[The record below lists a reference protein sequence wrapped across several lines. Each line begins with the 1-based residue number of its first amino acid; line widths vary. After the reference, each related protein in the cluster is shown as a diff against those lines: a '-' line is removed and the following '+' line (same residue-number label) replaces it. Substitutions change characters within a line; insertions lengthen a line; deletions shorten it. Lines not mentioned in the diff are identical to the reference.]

1 MAPAHVSFLLSFVV
15 MRLAIIR
22 QRYAPAAGAER
33 FFEGALEAL
42 LERNVAI
49 SLYTRSWPQTKLQ
62 LIEPVICDPWYAGAF
77 LREWG
82 FARSACRAI
91 SRSKANL
98 VESHERLRC
107 CDIYRARDGV
117 HAVWLEERLKGASA
131 YGRLRLRAS
140 PYNRY
145 MLRAEKRLFASP
157 WLQAVICNSKMV
169 RDEIIDRF
177 RLPESKLH
185 VVYNAVDSDVFNP
198 NVRTLRAAVLQ
209 RHGIDDA
216 ATVFLLA
223 GSGYE
228 HSGAGAA
235 IEALAELP
243 APAHLMISGRAIHAQ
258 RYRDLANSFGVADRV
273 TVADLDMDPRSWYGA
288 ADAFVLPTLYD
299 PAPESTLEAM
309 ACELPVVTST
319 KSGAAELVLGNDA
332 GLVCPAGDIAG
343 LAAQMR
349 TLLDATTRRRL
360 GANAR
365 RAVLP
370 LSPAAVT
377 LQLVLLYRDLLTAT
391 VQSKTAVRGNRGAH
405 AATEPPSTTRS
416 AETRRP
422 ATAPP
427 AGDAAPVP
435 EPPVADAPTP
445 TAPATPVPSDAAKT
459 PPPATPAADEI
470 PPR

>member
-1 MAPAHVSFLLSFVV
+1 

-62 LIEPVICDPWYAGAF
+62 LIEPVICDPWYSGRF

-98 VESHERLRC
+98 VESHERLLC

-131 YGRLRLRAS
+131 LERLRLRLS

-145 MLRAEKRLFASP
+145 MQRVEKRLFRSP

-185 VVYNAVDSDVFNP
+185 VVYNAVDSDVFHP
-198 NVRTLRAAVLQ
+198 DVHSVRPSVLQ
-209 RHGIDDA
+209 RHGIDEA

-243 APAHLMISGRAIHAQ
+243 APAHLMIAGREFHAE
-258 RYRDLANSFGVADRV
+258 RYRELARSFGVADRV
-273 TVADLDMDPRSWYGA
+273 TMADVDGDPRSWYGA

-319 KSGAAELVLGNDA
+319 KSGAAELVLANDA

-370 LSPAAVT
+370 LSPAAIT
-377 LQLVLLYRDLLTAT
+377 LQLVLLYRDLLAAT
-391 VQSKTAVRGNRGAH
+391 VQAKAAARSNRNPQTEAGA
-405 AATEPPSTTRS
+405 PSTRS
-416 AETRRP
+416 AETMKP
-422 ATAPP
+422 APPGTAPE
-427 AGDAAPVP
+427 GAATSNI
-435 EPPVADAPTP
+435 PPVADATAGP
-445 TAPATPVPSDAAKT
+445 TASDAPAAAPA
-459 PPPATPAADEI
+459 PPPDAAAPDES

>member
-1 MAPAHVSFLLSFVV
+1 

-62 LIEPVICDPWYAGAF
+62 LIEPVICDPWYAGSF

-98 VESHERLRC
+98 VESHERLLC

-117 HAVWLEERLKGASA
+117 HAVWLEERLKGASL
-131 YGRLRLRAS
+131 GERLHLMVS

-145 MLRAEKRLFASP
+145 MLSVEKRLFKSP

-169 RDEIIDRF
+169 RDEIIDRYK
-177 RLPESKLH
+177 LPEAKLH
-185 VVYNAVDSDVFNP
+185 VVYNAVDSDIFHPDV
-198 NVRTLRAAVLQ
+198 RAARPAVLK
-209 RHGIDDA
+209 RYGIDES

-223 GSGYE
+223 GTGYE

-243 APAHLMISGRAIHAQ
+243 SPAHLMIAGREVHAQ
-258 RYRDLANSFGVADRV
+258 RYRDIARSFGVGDRV
-273 TVADLDMDPRSWYGA
+273 TLADQENDPRSLYGA

-319 KSGAAELVLGNDA
+319 KSGAAELVLANDA
-332 GLVCPAGDIAG
+332 GLVCPAGDMAG

-349 TLLDATTRRRL
+349 TLLDAKMRRRL

-370 LSPAAVT
+370 LSPAAIT
-377 LQLVLLYRDLLTAT
+377 LQLVLLYRDLLAAT
-391 VQSKTAVRGNRGAH
+391 VHAKARVGRGPQTAGA
-405 AATEPPSTTRS
+405 PSTTRS
-416 AETRRP
+416 AETKRP
-422 ATAPP
+422 AAAPTAATPAP
-427 AGDAAPVP
+427 TSAGDVAADPAAPV
-435 EPPVADAPTP
+435 APSSTP
-445 TAPATPVPSDAAKT
+445 G
-459 PPPATPAADEI
+459 
-470 PPR
+470 RR

>member
-1 MAPAHVSFLLSFVV
+1 

-62 LIEPVICDPWYAGAF
+62 LIEPVICDPWYAGSF

-98 VESHERLRC
+98 VESHERLLC

-117 HAVWLEERLKGASA
+117 HAVWLEERLKGASLRE
-131 YGRLRLRAS
+131 RLHLAVS

-145 MLRAEKRLFASP
+145 MLRIEKRLFASP

-169 RDEIIDRF
+169 KDEIIDRY
-177 RLPESKLH
+177 RLPEAKLH
-185 VVYNAVDSDVFNP
+185 VVYNAVDSDVFHP
-198 NVRTLRAAVLQ
+198 DVRAARTAVLK
-209 RHGIDDA
+209 RYGIDEA
-216 ATVFLLA
+216 TTVFLLA
-223 GSGYE
+223 GTGYE

-243 APAHLMISGRAIHAQ
+243 APAHLMIAGREVHAQ
-258 RYRDLANSFGVADRV
+258 RYRDLARTFGVADRV
-273 TVADLDMDPRSWYGA
+273 TLADLETDPRSWYGA

-319 KSGAAELVLGNDA
+319 KSGAAELVLAHDA

-365 RAVLP
+365 RAVAP
-370 LSPAAVT
+370 LSPAAIT
-377 LQLVLLYRDLLTAT
+377 LQLVLLYRDLLAAT
-391 VQSKTAVRGNRGAH
+391 VHAKARPGRGPQTAGA
-405 AATEPPSTTRS
+405 PSTTRS
-416 AETRRP
+416 AETKRP
-422 ATAPP
+422 ATTPPAPP
-427 AGDAAPVP
+427 AAD
-435 EPPVADAPTP
+435 PPDESTP
-445 TAPATPVPSDAAKT
+445 
-459 PPPATPAADEI
+459 
-470 PPR
+470 R

>member
-1 MAPAHVSFLLSFVV
+1 

-22 QRYAPAAGAER
+22 QRYAPAGGAER

-62 LIEPVICDPWYAGAF
+62 LIEPVICNPWYAGSF

-91 SRSKANL
+91 ARSKANL
-98 VESHERLRC
+98 VESHERLLC

-117 HAVWLEERLKGASA
+117 YAVWQEERMKGAGTLA
-131 YGRLRLRAS
+131 RLRLALS

-145 MLRAEKRLFASP
+145 MRDIERRLFASP
-157 WLQAVICNSKMV
+157 WLQAVICNSRMV
-169 RDEIIDRF
+169 KDEIRDRF
-177 RLPESKLH
+177 GLPDSKLH
-185 VVYNAVDSDVFNP
+185 VVYNAVDSDVFHP
-198 NVRTLRAAVLQ
+198 QLRAQGSGVRERYRIAD
-209 RHGIDDA
+209 G

-235 IEALAELP
+235 IEALHELP
-243 APAHLMISGRAIHAQ
+243 PGAHLMIAGRARHAR
-258 RYRDLANSFGVADRV
+258 RYRELATAMGVAERV
-273 TVADLDMDPRSWYGA
+273 TVVEGDQDLRACYGA

-299 PAPESTLEAM
+299 PSPESTLEAM

-319 KSGAAELVLGNDA
+319 KSGAAELVLANDA

-349 TLLDATTRRRL
+349 TLLDSATRTRL

-370 LSPAAVT
+370 LSPSAIT
-377 LQLVLLYRDLLTAT
+377 LQLVLLYRDLLAAT
-391 VQSKTAVRGNRGAH
+391 VQAK
-405 AATEPPSTTRS
+405 AAGKAFRRAAAEPPSTTAPTS
-416 AETRRP
+416 TRAKP
-422 ATAPP
+422 AHPTP
-427 AGDAAPVP
+427 APVVP
-435 EPPVADAPTP
+435 
-445 TAPATPVPSDAAKT
+445 APARDS
-459 PPPATPAADEI
+459 ATPASETT
-470 PPR
+470 PRAPSTGGSPDTPSH